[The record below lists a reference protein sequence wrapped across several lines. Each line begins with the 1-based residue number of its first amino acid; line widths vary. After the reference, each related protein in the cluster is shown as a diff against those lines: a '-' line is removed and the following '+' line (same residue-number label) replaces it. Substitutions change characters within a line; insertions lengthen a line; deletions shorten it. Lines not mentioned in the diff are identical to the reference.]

1 MDRDN
6 YSVEYQLNKLEKIS
20 DNISYLINLNDYEKI
35 NHLDRIRKK
44 IINDIQ
50 KKNQVFKDSNKETI
64 IKLISKNQKIISEF
78 KEHNTK
84 ALNKIQHS
92 KKCSE
97 AYLASY

>member
-1 MDRDN
+1 MN
-6 YSVEYQLNKLEKIS
+6 KYSCSVEYQLNKLEKIS
-20 DNISYLINLNDYEKI
+20 DKILYLINLNDYEKI

-44 IINDIQ
+44 IITDIQ
-50 KKNQVFKDSNKETI
+50 KKNQGIIDSNKQTI
-64 IKLISKNQKIISEF
+64 IKLISKNQTIISEF

-84 ALNKIQHS
+84 TLNKIRQS